1 MRRLKCQM
9 LKEVWSFSVDRKLNK
24 VWQGTVPMVDFMF
37 LKDNISFKL
46 SLDKLQ
52 RAYCTERSTKEFLPT
67 GGQKYSKT
75 NFTVVCMS
83 ICSRYRNTW
92 ESHCRTIA
100 VHTRQHH
107 FSFWGNGITRCAR
120 WFVRTNHLIQSRLGS
135 SP

>member
-37 LKDNISFKL
+37 LKDSISFKL

-75 NFTVVCMS
+75 SLQWYACL
-83 ICSRYRNTW
+83 Y
-92 ESHCRTIA
+92 A
-100 VHTRQHH
+100 VDIETH
-107 FSFWGNGITRCAR
+107 GNHI
-120 WFVRTNHLIQSRLGS
+120 VE
-135 SP
+135 P